1 MGDLS
6 FHFCQTNNKQRVLKR
21 CGDVHTQQAFLLF
34 KSSETDLMPW
44 DQPAKTAL
52 QEGKNQGQ
60 KQAQSQCGKKAVD
73 QV

>member
-1 MGDLS
+1 M
-6 FHFCQTNNKQRVLKR
+6 
-21 CGDVHTQQAFLLF
+21 HTQQAFLLF
-34 KSSETDLMPW
+34 KSSETGLMPW